1 MGRGGLNGV
10 CVAAGLK
17 PKHVAREAPHLRRPQ
32 GGTTRRG
39 EGHSR
44 RQPKAK
50 SHRSVRPPWGH
61 FKLLTLVQSLN
72 RSTVITANE
81 YTPCLCVSCPFH
93 TSPPYTTTNLIDT
106 LALTGGNT
114 HIGDIYILV
123 HLV

>member
-17 PKHVAREAPHLRRPQ
+17 PKHVAREAPILEDHKEALRGVERDTADDSQRPSRTAQ
-32 GGTTRRG
+32 FVRRG
-39 EGHSR
+39 AISNC
-44 RQPKAK
+44 
-50 SHRSVRPPWGH
+50 
-61 FKLLTLVQSLN
+61 LLWSN
-72 RSTVITANE
+72 RLIEVITANE